1 MQKTTLWQQNSS
13 LSIPV
18 DRFTRKQGSRQNRI
32 HSPTPP
38 PTLYIRGSP
47 PVNTD
52 TEELLTNSRKENC
65 QLSSEEILPSTSQDV
80 RRRVELTGTYD
91 LKKPLAL
98 KAWKRKMPQSCAL
111 EQTVGIPA
119 LPQALSNQSSTA
131 DQTTVNRQKPTTIL
145 LPLST
150 LCKHFEAATKIR

>member
-1 MQKTTLWQQNSS
+1 MKLSCGQKPLVKQVPS
-13 LSIPV
+13 LLEAFS
-18 DRFTRKQGSRQNRI
+18 T
-32 HSPTPP
+32 SPTP
-38 PTLYIRGSP
+38 
-47 PVNTD
+47 
-52 TEELLTNSRKENC
+52 SR
-65 QLSSEEILPSTSQDV
+65 
-80 RRRVELTGTYD
+80 
-91 LKKPLAL
+91 KPLAL

-111 EQTVGIPA
+111 EQTVGVPA

>member
-1 MQKTTLWQQNSS
+1 MKLSCGQKPLVKQVPS
-13 LSIPV
+13 LLEAFS
-18 DRFTRKQGSRQNRI
+18 T
-32 HSPTPP
+32 SPTP
-38 PTLYIRGSP
+38 
-47 PVNTD
+47 
-52 TEELLTNSRKENC
+52 SRFSF
-65 QLSSEEILPSTSQDV
+65 Q
-80 RRRVELTGTYD
+80 
-91 LKKPLAL
+91 KPLAL